1 MTTFK
6 AFVRAVGHG
15 LPGANGFCLLL
26 PSERRAGRRRRPC
39 SCLGPVPTPCFAAAL
54 RQVGPTWGFQVPS
67 NGHRAI
73 APAGEG
79 GAAALRHVPTYF
91 WGTSTISTSLQ
102 AAPLYPGMRVW
113 ESALY
118 YAISQEVDP

>member
-15 LPGANGFCLLL
+15 LPGANGFCLRL
-26 PSERRAGRRRRPC
+26 PSERRAGRRRRPY
-39 SCLGPVPTPCFAAAL
+39 SCLGPVPTPCFAAAPP
-54 RQVGPTWGFQVPS
+54 QVGPTWGFQVPS
-67 NGHRAI
+67 NGRRAT
-73 APAGEG
+73 APAGAG
-79 GAAALRHVPTYF
+79 GQQPCGTCLPI
-91 WGTSTISTSLQ
+91 WGTSVISTSIR

-118 YAISQEVDP
+118 HAISQEVDP